1 MAYQQGDVITAT
13 DYNNFVA
20 NVNAVI
26 GTGSGDKG
34 YGLSE
39 VSTVSQGGTIQASD
53 WNSLLAGLQKA
64 ANHQGT
70 TLTNASNTVSTGG
83 NIVPLSNLDTDIGL
97 IDTNRLTAAG
107 GNMSTGVAGVTS
119 TRTTSWNTSVTHTF
133 TVTYASANAA
143 RHFFN
148 SGGKIKMAF
157 ARSGGSSTNQNTS
170 WTNLFSDLGTVSLN
184 ANGTTISGSSQGGN
198 GANGSRGFH
207 QLNATPAEILNTTS
221 STADYTANDL
231 DIKASLSGAVVTVTI
246 VLNDDHVAETGT
258 YTGGGLGSAPNEGTG
273 WTGSD
278 SVDGTLTS
286 TVTFD
291 KADNAS
297 YVQVASPT
305 FNTTTEISA

>member
-26 GTGSGDKG
+26 GTGTGDKG

-39 VSTVSQGGTIQASD
+39 VSTVSAGGTIQASD
-53 WNSLLAGLQKA
+53 WNSLLSGLQTG

-83 NIVPLSNLDTDIGL
+83 NIVPLSNLEADITL

-107 GNMSTGVAGVTS
+107 ANMSTGVAGVTS
-119 TRTTSWNTSVTHTF
+119 TRTTQWNSSVTHTF

-170 WTNLFSDLGTVSLN
+170 WTNLFSDLGTVSMS
-184 ANGTTISGSSQGGN
+184 ANGTTMSGSSQGGN

-207 QLNATPAEILNTTS
+207 QLTASPAEILNTTS
-221 STADYTANDL
+221 SSADYTANDL
-231 DIKASLSGAVVTVTI
+231 DIKASVSGAVVTITI
-246 VLNDDHVAETGT
+246 TMNDDHAAETGNF
-258 YTGGGLGSAPNEGTG
+258 TGGGLGNAPNEGNA
-273 WTGSD
+273 WTGD
-278 SVDGTLTS
+278 DYVDGTLTS

-297 YVQVASPT
+297 FVQVASPS
-305 FNTTTEISA
+305 FATTTEISA

>member
-26 GTGSGDKG
+26 GTGTGDKG

-39 VSTVSQGGTIQASD
+39 VSTVSAGGTIQASD
-53 WNSLLAGLQKA
+53 WNSLLSGLQTG

-83 NIVPLSNLDTDIGL
+83 NIVPLSNLGADITL

-107 GNMSTGVAGVTS
+107 ANMSTGVAGVTS
-119 TRTTSWNTSVTHTF
+119 TRTTAWTTQVTHTF

-157 ARSGGSSTNQNTS
+157 SRSGGTSSTQNTS
-170 WTNLFSDLGTVSLN
+170 WTNLFSDLGTVSMA

-231 DIKASLSGAVVTVTI
+231 DIKASVSGAVVTITI
-246 VLNDDHVAETGT
+246 TMNDDHAAETGNF
-258 YTGGGLGSAPNEGTG
+258 TGGGLGNAPNEGNA
-273 WTGSD
+273 WTGD
-278 SVDGTLTS
+278 DYVDGTLTS

-297 YVQVASPT
+297 FVQVASPS
-305 FNTTTEISA
+305 FATTTEISA

>member
-97 IDTNRLTAAG
+97 IDTNRLTASG

>member
-97 IDTNRLTAAG
+97 IDTNRLTASG

-231 DIKASLSGAVVTVTI
+231 DIKASVSGAVVTVTI
-246 VLNDDHVAETGT
+246 TLNDDHVAETGT

-273 WTGSD
+273 WTGTD